1 MTADAERCPRCQ
13 QQIRAGATFCPAC
26 GAPLPNR
33 AARRTRAADVLGDGN
48 AGAGHG
54 ARPAHAPGIP
64 GTIPVVERPPAGQ
77 PAGTALKGTAHA
89 GAYTDSLYTDSP
101 HAGTGPGS
109 TGGFTA
115 VEAAPG
121 GGTGMAVNLQLV
133 PAAAGKRLGAAVID
147 WLPGVAVLVVACAI
161 GFAGIT
167 RTRSGGFIIY
177 DTSSLVLFG
186 SIGLGLTLAYL
197 FVVLGLEARS
207 GKTPGNLLMGIR
219 SADHDGYAP
228 GAGAVFLRGLITGAG
243 VLLALLAAVLVVV
256 FKWFDAALF
265 ILGPLLLVGAA
276 WAIVVVVSCQ
286 WDRNGGLRGWNDAA
300 ARTLVFDVK
309 AGRDP
314 ITTGGIQGPY
324 SFAPL
329 DLPPVQQVLS
339 PVAGA
344 KQAQAPAP
352 APQHQVQFTQNQPQ
366 GPLMQGPVTQAPAA
380 PAAFAPVP
388 ATPAPQVPAPLAPMP
403 SQTMP
408 YTSPASFAPPASDA
422 PVPAAPAA
430 RGTDPGFAPAGA
442 TGTDPSQGH
451 RVAAQHVDD
460 DVERTQVRPGAGGP
474 APVAVLRIRLDDGR
488 DFQLDHS
495 VLVGRNPVGQAGE
508 QHAQLLAVDDPGRSI
523 SKTHLHLLTDGAGIW
538 VTDRQSTNGS
548 AVTTPDGLRT
558 PLVPGVP
565 TFVTPGSSVH
575 FGDRTFYLGQA

>member
-1 MTADAERCPRCQ
+1 
-13 QQIRAGATFCPAC
+13 
-26 GAPLPNR
+26 
-33 AARRTRAADVLGDGN
+33 
-48 AGAGHG
+48 
-54 ARPAHAPGIP
+54 
-64 GTIPVVERPPAGQ
+64 
-77 PAGTALKGTAHA
+77 
-89 GAYTDSLYTDSP
+89 
-101 HAGTGPGS
+101 
-109 TGGFTA
+109 
-115 VEAAPG
+115 
-121 GGTGMAVNLQLV
+121 MAVNLQLV

-147 WLPGVAVLVVACAI
+147 WLPGVAVLVVTFAI

-167 RTRSGGFIIY
+167 RTRSGGFIVY

-186 SIGLGLTLAYL
+186 GIGLGATLAYL
-197 FVVLGLEARS
+197 FFVLGLEGRT
-207 GKTPGNLLMGIR
+207 GKTPGNLAMGIR
-219 SADHDGYAP
+219 SADQDGYAP

-243 VLLALLAAVLVVV
+243 ILLALLAAVLVVV

-276 WAIVVVVSCQ
+276 WAVLVVVSNR
-286 WDRNGGLRGWNDAA
+286 WDKNGGLRAWNDTAA
-300 ARTLVFDVK
+300 KTLVFDVK

-344 KQAQAPAP
+344 KSPQPASPQTAAPQAQAPSAS
-352 APQHQVQFTQNQPQ
+352 
-366 GPLMQGPVTQAPAA
+366 
-380 PAAFAPVP
+380 
-388 ATPAPQVPAPLAPMP
+388 MP

-408 YTSPASFAPPASDA
+408 NTSPASFAPPAADSQG
-422 PVPAAPAA
+422 VPP
-430 RGTDPGFAPAGA
+430 
-442 TGTDPSQGH
+442 GH
-451 RVAAQHVDD
+451 RVPSPHVDD
-460 DVERTQVRPGAGGP
+460 DVERTQVRPGTTGP
-474 APVAVLRIRLDDGR
+474 AQVAVLRIRLDDGR
-488 DFQLDHS
+488 DFQLDRS
-495 VLVGRNPVGQAGE
+495 VLVGRNPLGQAGE

>member
-1 MTADAERCPRCQ
+1 
-13 QQIRAGATFCPAC
+13 
-26 GAPLPNR
+26 
-33 AARRTRAADVLGDGN
+33 
-48 AGAGHG
+48 
-54 ARPAHAPGIP
+54 
-64 GTIPVVERPPAGQ
+64 
-77 PAGTALKGTAHA
+77 
-89 GAYTDSLYTDSP
+89 
-101 HAGTGPGS
+101 
-109 TGGFTA
+109 
-115 VEAAPG
+115 
-121 GGTGMAVNLQLV
+121 MAVNLQLV

-147 WLPGVAVLVVACAI
+147 WLPGAAVLVVTFAI

-167 RTRSGGFIIY
+167 RTRSGGFIVY

-186 SIGLGLTLAYL
+186 GIGLGLALAYL
-197 FVVLGLEARS
+197 FVVIGLEART

-219 SADHDGYAP
+219 SADQDGYAP

-243 VLLALLAAVLVVV
+243 ILLAVLAAVLVVV

-265 ILGPLLLVGAA
+265 ILGPLLLVGAV
-276 WAIVVVVSCQ
+276 WAVLVVVSSR
-286 WDRNGGLRGWNDAA
+286 WDKNGGLRGWNDAA
-300 ARTLVFDVK
+300 AKTLVFDVK

-344 KQAQAPAP
+344 TAVQTPVRQTPASQPSAPPAP
-352 APQHQVQFTQNQPQ
+352 SPS
-366 GPLMQGPVTQAPAA
+366 
-380 PAAFAPVP
+380 
-388 ATPAPQVPAPLAPMP
+388 ATMP

-408 YTSPASFAPPASDA
+408 YAAPASFAPPA
-422 PVPAAPAA
+422 PAEAAAQGMMPAF
-430 RGTDPGFAPAGA
+430 PQVFAP
-442 TGTDPSQGH
+442 TGSAGH
-451 RVAAQHVDD
+451 RVPPQHVDD
-460 DVERTQVRPGAGGP
+460 DVERTQVRPGTSGT

-488 DFQLDHS
+488 DFQLDRS

>member
-1 MTADAERCPRCQ
+1 
-13 QQIRAGATFCPAC
+13 
-26 GAPLPNR
+26 
-33 AARRTRAADVLGDGN
+33 
-48 AGAGHG
+48 
-54 ARPAHAPGIP
+54 
-64 GTIPVVERPPAGQ
+64 
-77 PAGTALKGTAHA
+77 
-89 GAYTDSLYTDSP
+89 
-101 HAGTGPGS
+101 
-109 TGGFTA
+109 
-115 VEAAPG
+115 
-121 GGTGMAVNLQLV
+121 MAVNLELV

-147 WLPGVAVLVVACAI
+147 WLPGVAVLVVTFAI

-167 RTRSGGFIIY
+167 RTRSGGFIVY

-186 SIGLGLTLAYL
+186 GTGLGLTLAYL
-197 FVVLGLEARS
+197 FVVLGLEART
-207 GKTPGNLLMGIR
+207 GKTPGNLAMGIR
-219 SADHDGYAP
+219 SADQDGYAP
-228 GAGAVFLRGLITGAG
+228 GAGTVFLRGLITGAG
-243 VLLALLAAVLVVV
+243 ILLALLAAVLVVV

-265 ILGPLLLVGAA
+265 ILGPLLLVGAV
-276 WAIVVVVSCQ
+276 WAVLVVVSNR
-286 WDRNGGLRGWNDAA
+286 WDKNGGLRGWNDTAA
-300 ARTLVFDVK
+300 KTLVFDVK
-309 AGRDP
+309 TGRDP

-339 PVAGA
+339 PAPQPRPAQPPSEPAAPPAVPFPRP
-344 KQAQAPAP
+344 QASAPPAP
-352 APQHQVQFTQNQPQ
+352 APS
-366 GPLMQGPVTQAPAA
+366 
-380 PAAFAPVP
+380 
-388 ATPAPQVPAPLAPMP
+388 ATMP

-408 YTSPASFAPPASDA
+408 YTSPASFAPPAPASQG
-422 PVPAAPAA
+422 VPP
-430 RGTDPGFAPAGA
+430 
-442 TGTDPSQGH
+442 GH
-451 RVAAQHVDD
+451 RVAPHVDD
-460 DVERTQVRPGAGGP
+460 DVERTQVRPGTGGP

-488 DFQLDHS
+488 DFQLDRS

>member
-1 MTADAERCPRCQ
+1 
-13 QQIRAGATFCPAC
+13 
-26 GAPLPNR
+26 
-33 AARRTRAADVLGDGN
+33 
-48 AGAGHG
+48 
-54 ARPAHAPGIP
+54 
-64 GTIPVVERPPAGQ
+64 
-77 PAGTALKGTAHA
+77 
-89 GAYTDSLYTDSP
+89 
-101 HAGTGPGS
+101 
-109 TGGFTA
+109 
-115 VEAAPG
+115 
-121 GGTGMAVNLQLV
+121 MAVNLQLV
-133 PAAAGKRLGAAVID
+133 PATAGKRLGAAVVD
-147 WLPGVAVLVVACAI
+147 WLPGVAVLAVTLAI

-186 SIGLGLTLAYL
+186 GIGLGLTLAYL
-197 FVVLGLEARS
+197 FVVLGLEART

-219 SADHDGYAP
+219 SADQDGYAP
-228 GAGAVFLRGLITGAG
+228 GAGAVFLRGLVTGAG

-265 ILGPLLLVGAA
+265 ILGPLLLVGAV
-276 WAIVVVVSCQ
+276 WAVLVVVSCQ
-286 WDRNGGLRGWNDAA
+286 WDKNGGLRGWNDAA
-300 ARTLVFDVK
+300 AKTLVFDVK

-344 KQAQAPAP
+344 KAPHTPGAHQPGPRIPGPQTPGAFASAPAAASPAPAAFTPPAATGLPQATTAPPAAPQATPAQAPQAPAP
-352 APQHQVQFTQNQPQ
+352 S
-366 GPLMQGPVTQAPAA
+366 
-380 PAAFAPVP
+380 
-388 ATPAPQVPAPLAPMP
+388 ATMP

-408 YTSPASFAPPASDA
+408 YTSPASFAPPAAGAQAS
-422 PVPAAPAA
+422 PVAFEQGAVQGFATAGSPSGHRAAPHA
-430 RGTDPGFAPAGA
+430 
-442 TGTDPSQGH
+442 
-451 RVAAQHVDD
+451 DD
-460 DVERTQVRPGAGGP
+460 DVERTQVRPGSGGP
-474 APVAVLRIRLDDGR
+474 AQVAVLRIRLDDGR
-488 DFQLDHS
+488 DFQLDRS

-538 VTDRQSTNGS
+538 VTDRNSTNGS

>member
-1 MTADAERCPRCQ
+1 
-13 QQIRAGATFCPAC
+13 
-26 GAPLPNR
+26 
-33 AARRTRAADVLGDGN
+33 
-48 AGAGHG
+48 
-54 ARPAHAPGIP
+54 
-64 GTIPVVERPPAGQ
+64 
-77 PAGTALKGTAHA
+77 
-89 GAYTDSLYTDSP
+89 
-101 HAGTGPGS
+101 
-109 TGGFTA
+109 
-115 VEAAPG
+115 
-121 GGTGMAVNLQLV
+121 MAVNLQLV

-147 WLPGVAVLVVACAI
+147 WLPGVAVLVVTFAI

-186 SIGLGLTLAYL
+186 GIGLGVTLAYL
-197 FVVLGLEARS
+197 FVVLGLEGRT
-207 GKTPGNLLMGIR
+207 GKTPGNLAMGIR
-219 SADHDGYAP
+219 SADQDGYAP

-243 VLLALLAAVLVVV
+243 ILLALLAAVLVVV

-265 ILGPLLLVGAA
+265 ILGPLLLLGAA
-276 WAIVVVVSCQ
+276 WAVLVVVSSR
-286 WDRNGGLRGWNDAA
+286 WDKDGGLRAWNDTA

-344 KQAQAPAP
+344 KQPLAQAPAATPPLAPGLVAQP
-352 APQHQVQFTQNQPQ
+352 AQMPPA
-366 GPLMQGPVTQAPAA
+366 QAPAQS
-380 PAAFAPVP
+380 P
-388 ATPAPQVPAPLAPMP
+388 TQVPPSAPMPAQALP

-408 YTSPASFAPPASDA
+408 YTSPASFAPPAA
-422 PVPAAPAA
+422 
-430 RGTDPGFAPAGA
+430 
-442 TGTDPSQGH
+442 GH
-451 RVAAQHVDD
+451 RVAPQHVDD
-460 DVERTQVRPGAGGP
+460 DVERTQVRPGTTGP

-488 DFQLDHS
+488 DFQLDRS
-495 VLVGRNPVGQAGE
+495 VLVGRNPVGHAGE

-523 SKTHLHLLTDGAGIW
+523 SKTHLHLLTDGTGIW

>member
-1 MTADAERCPRCQ
+1 
-13 QQIRAGATFCPAC
+13 
-26 GAPLPNR
+26 
-33 AARRTRAADVLGDGN
+33 
-48 AGAGHG
+48 
-54 ARPAHAPGIP
+54 
-64 GTIPVVERPPAGQ
+64 
-77 PAGTALKGTAHA
+77 
-89 GAYTDSLYTDSP
+89 
-101 HAGTGPGS
+101 
-109 TGGFTA
+109 
-115 VEAAPG
+115 
-121 GGTGMAVNLQLV
+121 MAVNLQLV

-147 WLPGVAVLVVACAI
+147 WMPGVAVLVVAFAI

-186 SIGLGLTLAYL
+186 GIGLGLTLAYL
-197 FVVLGLEARS
+197 FVVLGLEGRS

-219 SADHDGYAP
+219 SADQDGYAP

-243 VLLALLAAVLVVV
+243 ILLALLAAVLVVV

-265 ILGPLLLVGAA
+265 ILGPLLLVGAV
-276 WAIVVVVSCQ
+276 WAVLVVVSCR
-286 WDRNGGLRGWNDAA
+286 WDKNGGLRGWNDAA
-300 ARTLVFDVK
+300 AKTLVFDVK

-344 KQAQAPAP
+344 NAPHAGGSQASALQASASPLPDPQPPAAFTPAPFAPQPNAPQPVAPQHGAAQAAAPQASAAQAPQAHAP
-352 APQHQVQFTQNQPQ
+352 S
-366 GPLMQGPVTQAPAA
+366 
-380 PAAFAPVP
+380 
-388 ATPAPQVPAPLAPMP
+388 ATMP

-408 YTSPASFAPPASDA
+408 YTSPASFAP
-422 PVPAAPAA
+422 
-430 RGTDPGFAPAGA
+430 AGA
-442 TGTDPSQGH
+442 AAGH
-451 RVAAQHVDD
+451 RVTPPHADD
-460 DVERTQVRPGAGGP
+460 DVERTQVRPGAGVA
-474 APVAVLRIRLDDGR
+474 APLAVLRIRLDDGR
-488 DFQLDHS
+488 DFQLDRS
-495 VLVGRNPVGQAGE
+495 VLVGRNPVGAVGE

-538 VTDRQSTNGS
+538 VTDRHSTNGS

>member
-1 MTADAERCPRCQ
+1 MRDAERCPRCQ
-13 QQIRAGATFCPAC
+13 QQIRAGATFCTAC

-33 AARRTRAADVLGDGN
+33 AARRTRTSDLLPDHGPSAARE
-48 AGAGHG
+48 
-54 ARPAHAPGIP
+54 ARPEHAAGIP

-77 PAGTALKGTAHA
+77 PAGSAL
-89 GAYTDSLYTDSP
+89 
-101 HAGTGPGS
+101 TGPIYTGSGPGRTGGS
-109 TGGFTA
+109 TK

-133 PAAAGKRLGAAVID
+133 PATAGKRLGAAVID
-147 WLPGVAVLVVACAI
+147 WLPGLAVLVVTFAI

-167 RTRSGGFIIY
+167 RTRSGGFIVY

-186 SIGLGLTLAYL
+186 GIGLGLTLAYL
-197 FVVLGLEARS
+197 FVVLGLESRS

-219 SADHDGYAP
+219 SADQDGYAP

-243 VLLALLAAVLVVV
+243 VLLALLVAVLVVV
-256 FKWFDAALF
+256 FKWFDVALF
-265 ILGPLLLVGAA
+265 ILGPLLLVSAV
-276 WAIVVVVSCQ
+276 WAVLVVVSCR
-286 WDRNGGLRGWNDAA
+286 WDKRGGLRGWNDNAA
-300 ARTLVFDVK
+300 KTLVFDVK

-344 KQAQAPAP
+344 KAQQAAGSQASASGPPASPVPASPAPDSRPPAPFSPVPFAPTPVAPQPSAPQAATPHATPAQAPQAPAP
-352 APQHQVQFTQNQPQ
+352 S
-366 GPLMQGPVTQAPAA
+366 
-380 PAAFAPVP
+380 
-388 ATPAPQVPAPLAPMP
+388 ATMP

-408 YTSPASFAPPASDA
+408 YTSPASFAPPAA
-422 PVPAAPAA
+422 GAPAA
-430 RGTDPGFAPAGA
+430 GTHGSPAGFEQGSVQGFASAGA
-442 TGTDPSQGH
+442 PSGH
-451 RVAAQHVDD
+451 RVPPPHVDD
-460 DVERTQVRPGAGGP
+460 DVERTQVRPGSGAP
-474 APVAVLRIRLDDGR
+474 AQVAVLRIRLDDGR
-488 DFQLDHS
+488 DFQLDRN

-538 VTDRQSTNGS
+538 VTDRHSTNGS

>member
-1 MTADAERCPRCQ
+1 
-13 QQIRAGATFCPAC
+13 
-26 GAPLPNR
+26 
-33 AARRTRAADVLGDGN
+33 
-48 AGAGHG
+48 
-54 ARPAHAPGIP
+54 
-64 GTIPVVERPPAGQ
+64 
-77 PAGTALKGTAHA
+77 
-89 GAYTDSLYTDSP
+89 
-101 HAGTGPGS
+101 
-109 TGGFTA
+109 
-115 VEAAPG
+115 
-121 GGTGMAVNLQLV
+121 MAVNLQLV

-147 WLPGVAVLVVACAI
+147 WLPGVAVLVVAFAI

-177 DTSSLVLFG
+177 DTSSLALFG
-186 SIGLGLTLAYL
+186 GIGLGLTLAYL
-197 FVVLGLEARS
+197 SVVLGLEART

-219 SADHDGYAP
+219 SADQDGYAP

-243 VLLALLAAVLVVV
+243 ILLAVLAAVLVVV

-276 WAIVVVVSCQ
+276 WAVLVVVSNR
-286 WDRNGGLRGWNDAA
+286 WDKNGGLRGWNDAA
-300 ARTLVFDVK
+300 AKTLVFDVK

-344 KQAQAPAP
+344 TAAQS
-352 APQHQVQFTQNQPQ
+352 
-366 GPLMQGPVTQAPAA
+366 PVRQ
-380 PAAFAPVP
+380 
-388 ATPAPQVPAPLAPMP
+388 TPAPQPPAAQPSEPPAPSPSAMMP

-408 YTSPASFAPPASDA
+408 YTAPASFAPT
-422 PVPAAPAA
+422 APAQA
-430 RGTDPGFAPAGA
+430 AGQGMMPGFAHGFAP
-442 TGTDPSQGH
+442 TGSAGH
-451 RVAAQHVDD
+451 RVPPQHVDD
-460 DVERTQVRPGAGGP
+460 DVERTQVRPGTSGP

-488 DFQLDHS
+488 DFQLDRS

-565 TFVTPGSSVH
+565 TFVNPGSSVH